1 MGSQDK
7 PLKDVRCR
15 GKSGKLTVKSSWKK
29 WKTDRKVVVQ
39 EKRKKLAKK
48 LSLKKKEGKDKK
60 KEGKSLISGKRICA
74 INIITY
80 LNVLTVP
87 GTRKH
92 ICSTSRIL
100 SW

>member
-1 MGSQDK
+1 M
-7 PLKDVRCR
+7 
-15 GKSGKLTVKSSWKK
+15 
-29 WKTDRKVVVQ
+29 Q
-39 EKRKKLAKK
+39 EKRKKFDKK
-48 LSLKKKEGKDKK
+48 LSLKKKEGK
-60 KEGKSLISGKRICA
+60 EKSLISEKKRICA

-92 ICSTSRIL
+92 ICSTSRII